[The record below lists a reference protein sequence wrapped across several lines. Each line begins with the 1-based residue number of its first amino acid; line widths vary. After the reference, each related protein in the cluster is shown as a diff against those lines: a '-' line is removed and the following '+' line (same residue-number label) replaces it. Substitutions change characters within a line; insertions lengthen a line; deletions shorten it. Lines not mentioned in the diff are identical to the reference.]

1 MRRISITMK
10 LEKGVISSSQ
20 LISLIGIF
28 IQGSIFSTVFV
39 FEITPK
45 DAWLVSLTSLA
56 MFVPFAWAYV
66 KLMQMFPGKNLI
78 QINDIVFGRYLGKS
92 ISVLYILFII
102 VLAATNLGVICD
114 SIAGLFMVETPIIA
128 LAIMLA
134 FACAWAVRNGIETIA
149 RISLIFL
156 TIVSISVLLSLLLIA
171 SKIDMNNLLPVLDIS
186 LIDFI
191 QVNHISLTAFF
202 GGIFVFMMVIP
213 YMDNIKKGTKS
224 VFMGLIIGV
233 ATMLACSV
241 MISGVLGNVAIIA
254 NSPLISAT
262 RQVEV
267 SKVLT
272 RMDFIVVGIL
282 VLSVFMKIAL
292 IYYTAA
298 LSISQLLN
306 LQTYKPI
313 VIPVGI
319 ILVGLVIPMFDNP
332 TVRSEIGMNTWPF
345 FASIF
350 EFLLPAVTL
359 LVALIRR
366 LPQKQGEKC

>member
-1 MRRISITMK
+1 M
-10 LEKGVISSSQ
+10 
-20 LISLIGIF
+20 
-28 IQGSIFSTVFV
+28 
-39 FEITPK
+39 
-45 DAWLVSLTSLA
+45 A
-56 MFVPFAWAYV
+56 
-66 KLMQMFPGKNLI
+66 N
-78 QINDIVFGRYLGKS
+78 
-92 ISVLYILFII
+92 
-102 VLAATNLGVICD
+102 
-114 SIAGLFMVETPIIA
+114 IAGSPIITT
-128 LAIMLA
+128 I
-134 FACAWAVRNGIETIA
+134 RQIE
-149 RISLIFL
+149 
-156 TIVSISVLLSLLLIA
+156 
-171 SKIDMNNLLPVLDIS
+171 
-186 LIDFI
+186 
-191 QVNHISLTAFF
+191 
-202 GGIFVFMMVIP
+202 
-213 YMDNIKKGTKS
+213 
-224 VFMGLIIGV
+224 V
-233 ATMLACSV
+233 A
-241 MISGVLGNVAIIA
+241 
-254 NSPLISAT
+254 
-262 RQVEV
+262 
-267 SKVLT
+267 KVLT